1 MSGKSPKERQQVS
14 DLSFFEKIKDLC
26 YIRRA
31 MPEVITRR
39 ERIEGE
45 EWFIVF
51 DEPQQKLYKF
61 KGNAGLIWQRLDGNS
76 SVGKIVED
84 LFLQGVGEK
93 ETLIK
98 DVSRFIAKAGKKGLI
113 KAAVKKFR
121 KEDVADYEDLARR
134 ATLP

>member
-1 MSGKSPKERQQVS
+1 LRERESVS
-14 DLSFFEKIKDLC
+14 TLSFFEKIKDLC
-26 YIRRA
+26 YIRRT

-45 EWFIVF
+45 EWFVVF

-61 KGNAGLIWQRLDGNS
+61 KGNAGLIWQRLDGKI
-76 SVGKIVED
+76 SVEMIVED
-84 LFLQGVGEK
+84 LCLHGLGDR

-98 DVSRFIAKAGKKGLI
+98 DVSRFIARAGKKGLI

-121 KEDVADYEDLARR
+121 KEDVPDYEDLARR
-134 ATLP
+134 PTLP

>member
-1 MSGKSPKERQQVS
+1 MSGKSRKERRRVS

-26 YIRRA
+26 FIKRT

-61 KGNAGLIWQRLDGNS
+61 KGHAGLIWQRLDGRS
-76 SVGKIVED
+76 SVERIVEE
-84 LFLQGVGEK
+84 LFLQGVGDR
-93 ETLIK
+93 ETLIQ

-121 KEDVADYEDLARR
+121 KEDVADYENLTGRPS
-134 ATLP
+134 LP